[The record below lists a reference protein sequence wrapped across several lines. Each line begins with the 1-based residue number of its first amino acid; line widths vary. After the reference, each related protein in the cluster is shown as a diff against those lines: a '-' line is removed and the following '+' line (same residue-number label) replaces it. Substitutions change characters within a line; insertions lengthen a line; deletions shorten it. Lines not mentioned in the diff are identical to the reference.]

1 MTLLK
6 KWLRRMA
13 SSDFSLFRSS
23 YVLAYI
29 QMKARR
35 SQRQPQEVRQQ
46 FRALTRFLPMVAG
59 SLVEQYVTCGKPRC
73 RCRRGQKHGPLY
85 YLYWKEQGR
94 SRSLYMPREQV
105 GELRRQIQNYRRFQA
120 ELSALLRRQR
130 RAWQQRLQEERQ
142 P

>member
-46 FRALTRFLPMVAG
+46 FRALLAFKSASVR
-59 SLVEQYVTCGKPRC
+59 
-73 RCRRGQKHGPLY
+73 
-85 YLYWKEQGR
+85 
-94 SRSLYMPREQV
+94 
-105 GELRRQIQNYRRFQA
+105 
-120 ELSALLRRQR
+120 SALTTALLY
-130 RAWQQRLQEERQ
+130 AT
-142 P
+142 